1 MITIETSRLLLRN
14 YRVTD
19 FEDIIKYFSDEE
31 VSKFEDF
38 YPMSGEQVKNI
49 ITEWQDMDNRLVAE
63 LKSKQNVIGSIG
75 YWIDDEGHYCMDYDF
90 NPEYCGQGYAT
101 EAGNALIRYLFES
114 VGISTIYG
122 DCDVRNI
129 SSWKLLERLGFNRI
143 RRLDN
148 QSYKN
153 DKNGNPIL
161 ISTFLYEL
169 DKAQFN
175 LSNNIKRYLKTSIY
189 TYAGAYRELL
199 ISLPD
204 DIAAIGKLVCDQITH
219 PSMYFT
225 EPSAYLEDTYY
236 GKFASYPS
244 HRFKNEDE
252 LYITAV
258 SMIAGIFYLDEAG
271 FGENK
276 DVTKRLTVS
285 CRQAS
290 ILFSAILKAKGI
302 PCRSRAGFMD
312 FGNDGDSYV
321 EHWVNEYWD
330 FGENRWVLVDVDGY
344 YEYEERFGYSQFD
357 LPRYKFITASEAWL
371 GLRRHTLHKNL
382 DVYPTNLLE
391 GVCEYLLM
399 DFHALMNNEIF
410 YSYQPMHLRSGI
422 QALSE
427 NELCELDYLAE
438 LLEDPDGNI
447 ERIEHI
453 WNTKEEWFVLTNN
466 TQNIYQDT
474 FGESCSSGVK

>member
-1 MITIETSRLLLRN
+1 
-14 YRVTD
+14 
-19 FEDIIKYFSDEE
+19 
-31 VSKFEDF
+31 
-38 YPMSGEQVKNI
+38 
-49 ITEWQDMDNRLVAE
+49 MDNRLVAE

-114 VGISTIYG
+114 VGISVIYG
-122 DCDVRNI
+122 DCDVQNV
-129 SSWKLLERLGFNRI
+129 SSWRLLERLGFQRI

-199 ISLPD
+199 ISLPG

-225 EPSAYLEDTYY
+225 EPFAYLEDTYY

-252 LYITAV
+252 LYITAT

-357 LPRYKFITASEAWL
+357 LPRHKFITASEAWL

-410 YSYQPMHLRSGI
+410 YSYQPMYLRSGI

-438 LLEDPDGNI
+438 LLDDPDENI

-474 FGESCSSGVK
+474 FGESCSSGGK